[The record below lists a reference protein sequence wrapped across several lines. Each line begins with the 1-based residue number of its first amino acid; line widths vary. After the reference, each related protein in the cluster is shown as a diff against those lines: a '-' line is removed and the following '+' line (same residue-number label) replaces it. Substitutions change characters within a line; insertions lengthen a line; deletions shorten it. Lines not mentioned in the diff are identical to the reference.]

1 MLVHSTNS
9 SSTPTPGSTSSATNT
24 LEPPARS
31 TTTTSNTSTNSSNH
45 HHLPASQMTNSP
57 LNSRPPSRAP
67 SILDSPTLARV
78 ERARLRLE
86 ASSQQQHLN
95 GSCGSSMNTLNC
107 ENSLER
113 NAMDPKVRMPN
124 DVMNA
129 KIWMLCKPFEAC
141 RVAASNILCKYL
153 FFMTKCWS
161 EENNMFW
168 LWRKDNDV
176 CCKVSGSFLWL
187 VDQYQKIMSYVFLQV
202 INNTFHKSNP
212 RHQYRHFVSLRY
224 FIILFGVR
232 L

>member
-45 HHLPASQMTNSP
+45 HHLPPSQMTNSP

-95 GSCGSSMNTLNC
+95 GSCGSSINTLNR

-113 NAMDPKVRMPN
+113 KAMDSKPLRKWALFMGRLVTITGN
-124 DVMNA
+124 DF
-129 KIWMLCKPFEAC
+129 I
-141 RVAASNILCKYL
+141 
-153 FFMTKCWS
+153 
-161 EENNMFW
+161 EN
-168 LWRKDNDV
+168 K
-176 CCKVSGSFLWL
+176 
-187 VDQYQKIMSYVFLQV
+187 SYIESV
-202 INNTFHKSNP
+202 N
-212 RHQYRHFVSLRY
+212 
-224 FIILFGVR
+224 
-232 L
+232 